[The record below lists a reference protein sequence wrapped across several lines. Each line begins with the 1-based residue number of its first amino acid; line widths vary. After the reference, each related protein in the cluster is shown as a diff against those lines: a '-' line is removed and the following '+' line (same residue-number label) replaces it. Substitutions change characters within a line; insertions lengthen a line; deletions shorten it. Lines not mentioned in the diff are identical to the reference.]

1 MMIYM
6 LRYAPLG
13 ESCNV
18 SSPRIAN
25 PYQSSAYAPVKEASR
40 HELRDACHMY
50 LREVYETHGPEGLIR
65 VMDGDMVRDL
75 CSRYVQRRSNQGF
88 NINIGFEELAVL
100 LVGIF
105 LLVVLFD
112 S

>member
-1 MMIYM
+1 M

-25 PYQSSAYAPVKEASR
+25 PYQSSAYAPVKQASK
-40 HELRDACHMY
+40 HELKDACHMF
-50 LREVYETHGPEGLIR
+50 LREEYDLHGASGLFR
-65 VMDGDMVRDL
+65 LMDADMVRDL
-75 CSRYVQRRSNQGF
+75 QAMLMQRRSQGHSGF
-88 NINIGFEELAVL
+88 HISIGFEELAVI

-105 LLVVLFD
+105 LLLVIMD
-112 S
+112 

>member
-1 MMIYM
+1 M

-25 PYQSSAYAPVKEASR
+25 PYQSSAYAPVKQASR
-40 HELRDACHMY
+40 HEIGDACHMY
-50 LREVYETHGPEGLIR
+50 LRTLYDTHGPEGLIR
-65 VMDGDMVRDL
+65 IMDGDMIRDL
-75 CSRYVQRRSNQGF
+75 CARYVQGGRRQNQGF
-88 NINIGFEELAVL
+88 HISLGFEELAVL

-112 S
+112 N